1 MVFARAS
8 SIFGRGF
15 ILAFFFPFLDARFPV
30 FFACLQK
37 KNLKAQN
44 RPGSNPGARI

>member
-8 SIFGRGF
+8 SIFGRD
-15 ILAFFFPFLDARFPV
+15 LSWRFFFHFWMHAFLF